1 MQSLEN
7 AGKNVF
13 WATGLW
19 ADVKS
24 VAFVRLASCYRSTRI
39 AGGLIKRFLILF
51 DLNLI
56 NIV

>member
-1 MQSLEN
+1 M
-7 AGKNVF
+7 F

-24 VAFVRLASCYRSTRI
+24 AAFVRLASCYRSTRI